1 MNNMKLLTKYS
12 RINLVSSVVIFLLAS
27 IAFYILLRF
36 VLINQV
42 DEDLKIEE
50 HEIEMYVEKFGR
62 LPEPMPLKDQKI
74 YYFLVSVHTKE
85 RTFSNIIPP
94 EPPGNKQEKFR
105 QLKFFIAVKGQW
117 YQVFVEKSLEG
128 TYDISRSIIII
139 SLATIIVM
147 LAAGFIINRLL
158 LRRLWQPFYTSLSLM
173 KEFQLG
179 QTQLIPF
186 KDTNIDEFN
195 DLNKTLEQSIKSAER
210 EYQQLKEF
218 TENASH
224 ELQTP
229 LAVIRSKM
237 DVLIQDEKLSES
249 QSHLIQSAYEAIQ
262 KLARLNQSMLLL
274 NKIENRQFSETSA
287 TDIKQLIEQKLVYFK
302 ELLSV
307 KNVTATSKLGEVV
320 KRMNVSLAEILL
332 NNLFSNA
339 IKYTPDGG
347 KINIM
352 LSESS
357 MIFRNTSE
365 NENPLDKAK
374 LFNRF
379 YKGELSSE
387 NHGLGL
393 SIVKQ
398 ICSVSQFSVEYKFS
412 CGEHSFEVLFTP
424 PQ

>member
-1 MNNMKLLTKYS
+1 MKLLTKYS
-12 RINLVSSVVIFLLAS
+12 RINLLSSVVIFLLAS

-36 VLINQV
+36 VLIDQV

-50 HEIEMYVEKFGR
+50 HEIEMYVEKFDR
-62 LPEPMPLKDQKI
+62 LPEPMPVKDQVI
-74 YYFLVSVHTKE
+74 YYLPVSKHTKE
-85 RTFSNIIPP
+85 RTFSNITPD
-94 EPPGNKQEKFR
+94 ESYENKKERFR
-105 QLKFFIAVKGQW
+105 QLKFFIAVKEQW
-117 YQVFVEKSLEG
+117 YQVFVEKSLEE
-128 TYDISRSIIII
+128 TEDISRSIIII
-139 SLATIIVM
+139 SLATILTM

-158 LRRLWQPFYTSLSLM
+158 LRKLWQPFYTSLSLM
-173 KEFQLG
+173 KEFRLG
-179 QTQLIPF
+179 QTQNISF
-186 KDTNIDEFN
+186 KETNIDEFN

-229 LAVIRSKM
+229 LAVVRSKM

-249 QSHLIQSAYEAIQ
+249 QSYLVQSAYEAIQ

-274 NKIENRQFSETSA
+274 NKIENRQFSETSII
-287 TDIKQLIEQKLVYFK
+287 DIKQLIEQKLIYFK
-302 ELLSV
+302 ELLGV
-307 KNVTATSKLGEVV
+307 KNIAVTAKLEKVV
-320 KRMNVSLAEILL
+320 KRMNLSLAEILL

-339 IKYTPDGG
+339 IRYTPEGG
-347 KINIM
+347 KIDIM

-357 MIFRNTSE
+357 MIFSNTSE
-365 NENPLDKAK
+365 NENSLDKTK

-379 YKGELSSE
+379 YKGEQSSE

-398 ICSVSQFSVEYKFS
+398 ICLVSGFSIEYEFTS
-412 CGEHSFEVLFTP
+412 GQHRFEVLFNLT
-424 PQ
+424 Q

>member
-1 MNNMKLLTKYS
+1 MKLLTKYS
-12 RINLVSSVVIFLLAS
+12 RINLLSSVVIFLLAS

-36 VLINQV
+36 VLIDQV

-62 LPEPMPLKDQKI
+62 LPEAMPVKDQVI
-74 YYFLVSVHTKE
+74 YYLPVSKHTKE
-85 RTFSNIIPP
+85 RTFSNITRDDSYK
-94 EPPGNKQEKFR
+94 NKKERFR
-105 QLKFFIAVKGQW
+105 QLKFFIAVKDQW
-117 YQVFVEKSLEG
+117 YQVFVEKSLEE
-128 TYDISRSIIII
+128 TEDISRSIIII
-139 SLATIIVM
+139 SLATIITM

-158 LRRLWQPFYTSLSLM
+158 LRKLWRPFYTSLSLM
-173 KEFQLG
+173 KEFRLG
-179 QTQLIPF
+179 QTQHISF
-186 KDTNIDEFN
+186 QETNIDEFN

-229 LAVIRSKM
+229 LAVVRSKM

-249 QSHLIQSAYEAIQ
+249 QSYLVQSAYEAIQ

-274 NKIENRQFSETSA
+274 NKIENRQFSETSN
-287 TDIKQLIEQKLVYFK
+287 IEMKQLIDQKLIYFK
-302 ELLSV
+302 ELLGV
-307 KNVTATSKLGEVV
+307 KNIAASAKLENVV
-320 KRMNVSLAEILL
+320 KRMNLSLAEILL

-339 IKYTPDGG
+339 IRYTREGG
-347 KINIM
+347 EINIM
-352 LSESS
+352 LSASS
-357 MIFRNTSE
+357 MIFSNTAE
-365 NENPLDKAK
+365 NGPLDKTK

-379 YKGELSSE
+379 YKGEQSSD

-398 ICSVSQFSVEYKFS
+398 ICSVSGFSIEYKFIS
-412 CGEHSFEVLFTP
+412 GQHSFEVLFGLTK
-424 PQ
+424 

>member
-1 MNNMKLLTKYS
+1 MKLLTTYS
-12 RINLVSSVVIFLLAS
+12 RVNLLSSVIIFLLAS

-36 VLINQV
+36 VLIDQV

-62 LPEPMPLKDQKI
+62 LPEPMPVKDQVI
-74 YYFLVSVHTKE
+74 YYQTVSKHSKE
-85 RTFSNIIPP
+85 RTFSNITAD
-94 EPPGNKQEKFR
+94 ESYQDKKERYR
-105 QLKFFIAVKGQW
+105 QLKFFIPVKEQW
-117 YQVFVEKSLEG
+117 YQVFVEKSLAG
-128 TYDISRSIIII
+128 TNDISRSIIII
-139 SLATIIVM
+139 SLATIMAM

-158 LRRLWQPFYTSLSLM
+158 LRRLWRPFYTSLHLM
-173 KEFQLG
+173 KEFRLG
-179 QTQLIPF
+179 QTQNIIF
-186 KDTNIDEFN
+186 RETHIDEFN
-195 DLNKTLEQSIKSAER
+195 DLNKTLEQSITSAEG

-229 LAVIRSKM
+229 LAVVRAKM

-249 QSHLIQSAYEAIQ
+249 QSNLVQSAYEAIQ

-274 NKIENRQFSETSA
+274 NKIENRQFSETSVIE
-287 TDIKQLIEQKLVYFK
+287 IKQLIEQKLIYFK
-302 ELLSV
+302 ELLGV
-307 KNVTATSKLGEVV
+307 KNITVTTKLEKAV
-320 KRMNVSLAEILL
+320 KTMNLSLAEILL

-339 IKYTPDGG
+339 IRYTPEGG
-347 KINIM
+347 KINII

-357 MIFRNTSE
+357 LVFSNTSE
-365 NENPLDKAK
+365 NGNSLDTVK

-379 YKGELSSE
+379 YKGEQSSE

-398 ICSVSQFSVEYKFS
+398 ICLVSQFSIEYKFIS
-412 CGEHSFEVLFTP
+412 GEHNFEVLFNLS
-424 PQ
+424 Q

>member
-1 MNNMKLLTKYS
+1 MKLLTTYS
-12 RINLVSSVVIFLLAS
+12 RVNLLSSVIIFLLAS

-36 VLINQV
+36 VLIDQV

-62 LPEPMPLKDQKI
+62 LPEPMPVKDQVI
-74 YYFLVSVHTKE
+74 YYQAVSKHSKE
-85 RTFSNIIPP
+85 RTFSNITPD
-94 EPPGNKQEKFR
+94 ESYKDRKQRYR
-105 QLKFFIAVKGQW
+105 QLIFFIAVKEQW

-128 TYDISRSIIII
+128 TNDISRSIIVI
-139 SLATIIVM
+139 SLTTIVAM

-158 LRRLWQPFYTSLSLM
+158 LRRLWRPFYTSLSLM
-173 KEFQLG
+173 KEFRLG
-179 QTQLIPF
+179 QTQNIIF
-186 KDTNIDEFN
+186 RETHIDEFN
-195 DLNKTLEQSIKSAER
+195 DLNKTLEQSITSAER

-229 LAVIRSKM
+229 LAVVRAKM

-249 QSHLIQSAYEAIQ
+249 QSNLVQSAYEAIQ

-274 NKIENRQFSETSA
+274 NKIENRQFSETSVIE
-287 TDIKQLIEQKLVYFK
+287 IKQLIEQKLIYFK
-302 ELLSV
+302 ELLGV
-307 KNVTATSKLGEVV
+307 KNIGVTTRLEKVV
-320 KRMNVSLAEILL
+320 KTMNLSLAEILL

-339 IKYTPDGG
+339 IKYTPERG
-347 KINIM
+347 KIDITLSNTSMIFSNSAE
-352 LSESS
+352 SESS
-357 MIFRNTSE
+357 
-365 NENPLDKAK
+365 LDKTK

-379 YKGELSSE
+379 YKGEHSSE

-398 ICSVSQFSVEYKFS
+398 ICLVSGFTIEYEFIS
-412 CGEHSFEVLFTP
+412 QRHSFEVLFNLM
-424 PQ
+424 Q